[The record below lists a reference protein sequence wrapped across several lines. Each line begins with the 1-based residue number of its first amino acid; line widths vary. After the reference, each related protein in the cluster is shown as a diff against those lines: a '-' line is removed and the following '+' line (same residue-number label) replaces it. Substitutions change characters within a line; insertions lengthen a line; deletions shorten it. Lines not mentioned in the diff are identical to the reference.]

1 MTSLTFLCDAPVM
14 QQLCVT
20 VNIVGDDVIDGNET
34 FVVIFN
40 LATPDIFRGGSYVN
54 ITITDDGDSECL
66 LD

>member
-1 MTSLTFLCDAPVM
+1 MM
-14 QQLCVT
+14 QQLYVT

-40 LATPDIFRGGSYVN
+40 LATPDIFRGGSCVN
-54 ITITDDGDSECL
+54 ITIIDDGDSECL